1 MKMHDQPVNHL
12 VARDSLGEGG
22 RIVWD
27 FLTLFAQRR
36 YGDANAFLAPGCRMV
51 FPGGAVMTD
60 CLQVPQRA
68 ASVYLW
74 VKKAF
79 ERFDEYEAADGIV
92 VYNYGT
98 LWGEWLDGAS
108 FEGVRYIDRF
118 LIRDGKIVDQQVW
131 NDLCIAA
138 AARVGR

>member
-1 MKMHDQPVNHL
+1 M
-12 VARDSLGEGG
+12 
-22 RIVWD
+22 
-27 FLTLFAQRR
+27 
-36 YGDANAFLAPGCRMV
+36 
-51 FPGGAVMTD
+51 
-60 CLQVPQRA
+60 PQRA
-68 ASVYLW
+68 ASTYLW

-98 LWGEWLDGAS
+98 LWGEWLDGAP

-138 AARVGR
+138 AARVRR